1 MDQIIKKKL
10 TRNWFKTLQ
19 EVLCKEVEELEG
31 GSKLFNYKNWER
43 GNNSSEGGGQSRIYK
58 NGKIFD
64 KVGINFSEVYGKF
77 SKQFRNKIPGANKN
91 PKFWAS
97 GISVV
102 MHMKNPH
109 IPAMHFNTRYVYTS
123 YGWFGGGM
131 DVTPC
136 FEDKNLKKWFHNELK
151 RTCDRHNKKLYK
163 KYKKQCDEY
172 FYLPHRK
179 ETRGIGGIFFD
190 YKKEN
195 WEKDFNFVRDVGLTF
210 KQIFKD
216 IIIKKN
222 KKKWTKKQKEVQYL
236 KRGRYI
242 EFNLLYDRGTK
253 FGLQTGGNT
262 DAILMSLPPIAKW
275 K

>member
-1 MDQIIKKKL
+1 MEENIKKKL
-10 TRNWFKTLQ
+10 TKNWFKILQ
-19 EVLCKEVEELEG
+19 DMICSEIEELENK
-31 GSKLFNYKNWER
+31 SKFKLTNWQR
-43 GNNSSEGGGQSRIYK
+43 NKSKDEGGGEYRILE
-58 NGKIFD
+58 NGKIFE
-64 KVGINFSEVYGKF
+64 KVGVNFSEVYGKF
-77 SKQFRNKIPGANKN
+77 SEKFKDRIPGTKN
-91 PKFWAS
+91 DPSFWAS

-109 IPAMHFNTRYVYTS
+109 IPAMHFNTRYIHTS

-151 RTCDRHNKKLYK
+151 KTCDSHNKKFYK

-179 ETRGIGGIFFD
+179 EARGIGGIFFD

>member
-1 MDQIIKKKL
+1 
-10 TRNWFKTLQ
+10 
-19 EVLCKEVEELEG
+19 
-31 GSKLFNYKNWER
+31 
-43 GNNSSEGGGQSRIYK
+43 
-58 NGKIFD
+58 
-64 KVGINFSEVYGKF
+64 
-77 SKQFRNKIPGANKN
+77 
-91 PKFWAS
+91 
-97 GISVV
+97 
-102 MHMKNPH
+102 
-109 IPAMHFNTRYVYTS
+109 
-123 YGWFGGGM
+123 M

-151 RTCDRHNKKLYK
+151 KTCDSHNKKFYK

-172 FYLPHRK
+172 FYLPHRG

>member
-1 MDQIIKKKL
+1 MEENIKKKL
-10 TRNWFKTLQ
+10 TKNWFKILQ
-19 EVLCKEVEELEG
+19 DMICSEIEELENKPKFKLTNWQKNK
-31 GSKLFNYKNWER
+31 SKD
-43 GNNSSEGGGQSRIYK
+43 EGGGEYRILE
-58 NGKIFD
+58 NGKIFE
-64 KVGINFSEVYGKF
+64 KVGVNFSEVYGKF
-77 SKQFRNKIPGANKN
+77 SEKFKDRIPGTKN
-91 PKFWAS
+91 DPSFWAS

-109 IPAMHFNTRYVYTS
+109 IPAMHFNTRYIHTS

-151 RTCDRHNKKLYK
+151 KTCDSHNKKFYK

-195 WEKDFNFVRDVGLTF
+195 WEKDFNFGRDVGLTF